1 MIKNDLFL
9 RTLNGEITERP
20 PVWFMRQAG
29 RYLPDYLKLKDKY
42 SFFER
47 VQNPDLAREI
57 TVMPIDQIGM
67 DAAILFSDI
76 LVIAQSLGLKVDMV
90 PGKGPV
96 LETSRTQ
103 AEVEALTVENT
114 EDFFQYA
121 TPAIT
126 AVKEGLANRVPLIG
140 FAGSPW
146 TLLCYMV
153 QGQGS
158 KDFAE
163 AKKFIMTQPE
173 RATLLLNKITEAT
186 IRYLNIQIDAGCNA
200 IQLFDSWG
208 GMLSPEHYDAFSL
221 PYLERITAAI
231 KDRVPVIL
239 FAKGAWYALEKLQ
252 KTGANAL
259 GLSWTTP
266 ASYARQTCGPNM
278 VFQGNLD
285 PTTLL
290 ASPKVVERA
299 TRKMIDSFG
308 GPHHI
313 VNLGHGVL
321 PHTPVDSAKAFVNTA
336 KEYRYADRI

>member
-9 RTLNGEITERP
+9 RTLAGETTERP

-29 RYLPDYLKLKDKY
+29 RYLPDYRALKDKY

-57 TVMPIDQIGM
+57 TVMPVDQVGV

-76 LVIAQSLGLKVDMV
+76 LVIAQSLGLGVEMV

-96 LETSRTQ
+96 IDRPVRTAADVAALSTERT
-103 AEVEALTVENT
+103 AE
-114 EDFFQYA
+114 FFRYA
-121 TPAIT
+121 TPAIH
-126 AVKEGLANRVPLIG
+126 AVKDGLADRVPLIG

-153 QGQGS
+153 EGQGS
-158 KDFAE
+158 KDFAT
-163 AKKFIMTQPE
+163 AKRFIMKEPE
-173 RATLLLNKITEAT
+173 LAHQLLEKITIAT
-186 IRYLNIQIDAGCNA
+186 IDYLHIQIDAGCNA
-200 IQLFDSWG
+200 VQVFDSWG
-208 GMLSPEHYDAFSL
+208 GLLSPAAYDAFSL
-221 PYLERITAAI
+221 PYLERITAAV

-239 FAKGAWYALEKLQ
+239 FAKGAWYALKKLHQ
-252 KTGANAL
+252 TGAAAL

-266 ASYARQTCGPNM
+266 AHYAREVCGSEA

-285 PTTLL
+285 PATLL
-290 ASPKVVERA
+290 ADPKTVAAE
-299 TRKMIDSFG
+299 TLKMIRSFG
-308 GPHHI
+308 GGRHI

-321 PHTPVDSAKAFVNTA
+321 PGTPVDSAKAFVDTA
-336 KEYRYADRI
+336 KSFTY

>member
-9 RTLNGEITERP
+9 RTLRGESTERP

-29 RYLPDYLKLKDKY
+29 RYLPDYMILKEKY

-57 TVMPIDQIGM
+57 TVMPIDQVGV

-76 LVIAQSLGLKVDMV
+76 LVIAQSLGLQVDMV

-96 LETSRTQ
+96 LQTATTQ
-103 AEVEALTVENT
+103 AEVAALNVENT
-114 EDFFQYA
+114 EEFFRYA
-121 TPAIT
+121 TPAIK
-126 AVKEGLANRVPLIG
+126 AVKEGLDNRVPLIG

-158 KDFAE
+158 RDFGE
-163 AKKFIMTQPE
+163 AKRFILNEPE
-173 RATLLLNKITEAT
+173 RAKIMLEKITEAT
-186 IRYLNIQIDAGCNA
+186 IRYLHIQIDAGCDA
-200 IQLFDSWG
+200 VQIFDSWG
-208 GMLSPEHYDAFSL
+208 GMLSPTMYDEFSL
-221 PYLERITAAI
+221 PYMTRITEAV

-239 FAKGAWYALEKLQ
+239 FAKGAWYALDKLHA
-252 KTGANAL
+252 TGASAL

-266 ASYARQTCGPNM
+266 PDHARKICGPNAI
-278 VFQGNLD
+278 FQGNLD

-290 ASPKVVERA
+290 ASPDVVARA
-299 TRKMIDSFG
+299 TKKMIDSFG
-308 GPHHI
+308 GCRHI

-321 PHTPVDSAKAFVNTA
+321 PNTTVDSAKAFVETA
-336 KEYRYADRI
+336 KAYRY

>member
-9 RTLNGEITERP
+9 RTLAGEKTERP

-29 RYLPDYLKLKDKY
+29 RYLPDYLVLKEKY

-57 TVMPIDQIGM
+57 TVMPIDQVGV

-76 LVIAQSLGLKVDMV
+76 LVIAQSLGLEVDMV

-96 LETSRTQ
+96 LQTARTQ
-103 AEVEALTVENT
+103 SEVDALNVERT
-114 EDFFQYA
+114 EEFFQYA
-121 TPAIT
+121 TPAIQ
-126 AVKEGLANRVPLIG
+126 AVKDGLADRVPLIG

-158 KDFAE
+158 RDFGE
-163 AKKFIMTQPE
+163 AKRFVLNEPE
-173 RATLLLNKITEAT
+173 RAKQMLDKITEAT
-186 IRYLNIQIDAGCNA
+186 IRYLHIQIDAGCDTVQ
-200 IQLFDSWG
+200 IFDSWG
-208 GMLSPEHYDAFSL
+208 GMLSPEMYNAFSL
-221 PYLERITAAI
+221 PYMERITKAV

-239 FAKGAWYALEKLQ
+239 FAKGAWYALKELHD
-252 KTGANAL
+252 TGASAL
-259 GLSWTTP
+259 GLSWTTS
-266 ASYARQTCGPNM
+266 ASYARSICGPNA

-285 PTTLL
+285 PTILL
-290 ASPKVVERA
+290 ASPNVVAQKTEQ
-299 TRKMIDSFG
+299 MIRSFG
-308 GPHHI
+308 PGNHI

-321 PHTPVDSAKAFVNTA
+321 PMTSVDSAKAFVETA
-336 KEYRYADRI
+336 KSFRY

>member
-1 MIKNDLFL
+1 MLKNDLFL
-9 RTLNGEITERP
+9 RTLNGEKTERP

-57 TVMPIDQIGM
+57 TVMPIDQVGM

-96 LETSRTQ
+96 LETATTQ
-103 AEVEALTVENT
+103 AEVEALNVEAT
-114 EDFFQYA
+114 EEFFTYA
-121 TPAIT
+121 TPAIQ
-126 AVKEGLANRVPLIG
+126 AVKDGLANRVPLIG

-158 KDFAE
+158 RDFGE
-163 AKKFIMTQPE
+163 AKRFILNEPA
-173 RATLLLNKITEAT
+173 RATLMLDKITEAT

-200 IQLFDSWG
+200 IQIFDSWG
-208 GMLSPEHYDAFSL
+208 GMLSPEMYDTFSL
-221 PYLERITAAI
+221 PYMQRITEAI
-231 KDRVPVIL
+231 KGRVPVIL

-252 KTGANAL
+252 KAGANAL

-266 ASYARQTCGPNM
+266 ASYARQACGSSM

-290 ASPKVVERA
+290 AEPKVVEAA
-299 TRKMIDSFG
+299 TRKMIESFG
-308 GPHHI
+308 KHHHI

-321 PHTPVDSAKAFVNTA
+321 PQTSVDSAKAFVNTA
-336 KEYRYADRI
+336 KEFYY